1 MHTVRSPCNDDYEF
15 SLFED
20 EARSE
25 NGQTFVSSFFWRYV
39 YNMQE
44 VRSFLFSLLF
54 PSPPV
59 GRKCTHLFFVRRG
72 GKGSWFLF
80 WTCVSKDVSGK
91 GQRLLSASHAPP
103 PLRSLP
109 CFCVLRPPPPLLSPS
124 CVGRSALN
132 PGAAAQTPSAH
143 RTSTK
148 MRGVG
153 GGWAHAGY
161 EKARG
166 IAEALSSES
175 SRSFNTL

>member
-1 MHTVRSPCNDDYEF
+1 MYNTYIRAYAVSSPCNDDYEF

-39 YNMQE
+39 YNMQGV

-103 PLRSLP
+103 P
-109 CFCVLRPPPPLLSPS
+109 PPIPPLLLCTSS
-124 CVGRSALN
+124 SSSA
-132 PGAAAQTPSAH
+132 PESIMCGKECAQSWSSSANSVRTPH
-143 RTSTK
+143 
-148 MRGVG
+148 
-153 GGWAHAGY
+153 
-161 EKARG
+161 
-166 IAEALSSES
+166 
-175 SRSFNTL
+175 